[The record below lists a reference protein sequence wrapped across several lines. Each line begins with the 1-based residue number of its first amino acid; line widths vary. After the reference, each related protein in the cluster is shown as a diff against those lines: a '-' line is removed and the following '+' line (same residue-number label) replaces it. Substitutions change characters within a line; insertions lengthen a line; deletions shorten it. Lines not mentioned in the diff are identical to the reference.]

1 MPHQLLSINY
11 FLIRYCIANDVQVSQ
26 LGLPLLQC
34 CLCRDERFIFEG
46 DGGRFIFW
54 QWQNGPTLGPLRRP
68 WGPPFNQFV
77 VFYEPSVHP
86 LVAQLTQEH
95 LAFGA
100 TVLFLWRDVFS
111 CEVHRG
117 G

>member
-46 DGGRFIFW
+46 VSFSGSGSMDR
-54 QWQNGPTLGPLRRP
+54 
-68 WGPPFNQFV
+68 
-77 VFYEPSVHP
+77 PSVHFGGRGA
-86 LVAQLTQEH
+86 LHLTS
-95 LAFGA
+95 LLYICPSTGRTADSRAFGIWCDRVVSVA
-100 TVLFLWRDVFS
+100 RCLRL
-111 CEVHRG
+111 
-117 G
+117 

>member
-46 DGGRFIFW
+46 VSFSGSGSMD
-54 QWQNGPTLGPLRRP
+54 RP
-68 WGPPFNQFV
+68 SVHFGGPPFNQLV

-100 TVLFLWRDVFS
+100 TVLFLWRDVFG